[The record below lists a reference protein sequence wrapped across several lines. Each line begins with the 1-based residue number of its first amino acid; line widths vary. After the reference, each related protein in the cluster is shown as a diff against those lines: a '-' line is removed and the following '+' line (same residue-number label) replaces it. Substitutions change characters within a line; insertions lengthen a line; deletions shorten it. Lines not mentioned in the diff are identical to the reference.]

1 MKKHTH
7 NEVEK
12 KLNNIKCTME
22 FEGMKL
28 PQETIDLYRQV
39 LIGECTI
46 DAARK
51 MILNQYIG

>member
-1 MKKHTH
+1 MKKYSYS
-7 NEVEK
+7 EAEK
-12 KLNNIKCTME
+12 KLNNIQCTME

-28 PQETIDLYRQV
+28 PQKTVDLYRQV

-51 MILNQYIG
+51 VILNQYIG